1 MGALDKPRKV
11 TVYGAK
17 WPGDEEYD
25 QSLKYFRKYV
35 KPILVA
41 AAVDYE
47 MVGGKKHGDIAN
59 RVAEGIR
66 LRRRFDLG
74 LDPESEVTKH
84 LPTYQSPAQVRKRE
98 LDGGIVIIGR
108 PTFKEFMAGLTRG
121 WTDGLEKVDQDE
133 VLAKILEDDHHFD
146 EPEDPEEMREAAL
159 PVQPKVAHMSPAF
172 APIHS
177 SPRSQVSVPKDM
189 DAPPAVVPLLPP
201 LLLVPF
207 TNYIGISQI
216 PLMIWDFFNQRH
228 KVRSGSEAG
237 YTLVTKNIRRIEV
250 SPPKQEPLFAEVVSA
265 GIPPLDLD
273 FDKGAESYY
282 KNSLDSIPAE
292 IEKSRQKY
300 YEGLAPKLAT
310 ARELARGTREPT
322 KEEIENPP
330 PTEVELRAERVKKE
344 RRWRDDAVGWDIVK
358 PSTSV
363 AWDPRFTEALWIFT
377 PPQTERSLDL
387 DLKSKT

>member
-1 MGALDKPRKV
+1 
-11 TVYGAK
+11 
-17 WPGDEEYD
+17 
-25 QSLKYFRKYV
+25 
-35 KPILVA
+35 
-41 AAVDYE
+41 
-47 MVGGKKHGDIAN
+47 MVGGKRHGDIAN

-74 LDPESEVTKH
+74 LDPESEVTKS
-84 LPTYQSPAQVRKRE
+84 LPTYQSPAQVRRRE

-121 WTDGLEKVDQDE
+121 WSDGLEKVDQDE

-146 EPEDPEEMREAAL
+146 EPEDPEEMREAAV
-159 PVQPKVAHMSPAF
+159 PVQPKVTHMSPAF

-177 SPRSQVSVPKDM
+177 LPRSQVSIPSDM

-207 TNYIGISQI
+207 ANYIGISQI

-237 YTLVTKNIRRIEV
+237 YTLVTKNVRPIEV
-250 SPPKQEPLFAEVVSA
+250 SPAKQESLFAELASTGA
-265 GIPPLDLD
+265 GTPPLDFD
-273 FDKGAESYY
+273 FDRQAESYY
-282 KNSLDSIPAE
+282 KKSLNSIPAE
-292 IEKSRQKY
+292 IEKLRQKY
-300 YEGLAPKLAT
+300 YGDLAPKLAT

-330 PTEVELRAERVKKE
+330 PTEVELRAERLKKE

-387 DLKSKT
+387 DPKPKT